1 MQLCDGGHD
10 EVCFEGY
17 RTKCPVCEA
26 MAEAQKE
33 IEDLKAQIENLEKE
47 E

>member
-1 MQLCDGGHD
+1 MQICDDGHD
-10 EVCFEGY
+10 EVCFEGN

-33 IEDLKAQIENLEKE
+33 IEDLKAQIKDLEKGE
-47 E
+47 